1 MDALTILKEVKHY
14 INNEM
19 MRTELTAET
28 CETPSDF
35 MLLGRVDLASE
46 LFAIINNMEKTV
58 DPDEEK
64 ALEELEEELLNK
76 VSGRFCING
85 NCEE

>member
-1 MDALTILKEVKHY
+1 MDALTILKEVKQY

-19 MRTELTAET
+19 MRTDLTSEL
-28 CETPSDF
+28 CKTPSDF

-46 LFAIINNMEKTV
+46 LFAIINNMEHTV

>member
-1 MDALTILKEVKHY
+1 MDALTILKEVKQY

-19 MRTELTAET
+19 MRTDLTSEL
-28 CETPSDF
+28 CKTPSDF
-35 MLLGRVDLASE
+35 TLLGRVDLASE
-46 LFAIINNMEKTV
+46 IFAIINNMEKTI

-64 ALEELEEELLNK
+64 ALKELEEELLNK
-76 VSGRFCING
+76 SSGRFCING